1 MNNISTNGV
10 SKIFNIKE
18 KIACITL
25 DFEMDYGD
33 RIGEFNILDEN
44 EKDIFNLAELFS
56 DLNIPVSTFITTD
69 ILINYPKSIKII
81 KMLAKD
87 YHCHSH
93 THSTKAFN
101 SAGEIFNTAS
111 TFEKYFGYKPLGYR
125 APLGVLYNNDI
136 DIIKN
141 YGFKFSSSVFPSYRP
156 NKFNNIYK
164 PMYPFIYE
172 NGIMELPL
180 AVIPKVR
187 YAISLSYLKFLGF
200 NMNKILFSIF
210 GLPNV
215 LIFDSHLH
223 DFILNEKSFS
233 KLPLK
238 MKMAW
243 GLNKYCGLKY
253 FKSIIEVLNKKQYRF
268 ITMTELYNYL
278 QE

>member
-1 MNNISTNGV
+1 
-10 SKIFNIKE
+10 
-18 KIACITL
+18 
-25 DFEMDYGD
+25 
-33 RIGEFNILDEN
+33 
-44 EKDIFNLAELFS
+44 
-56 DLNIPVSTFITTD
+56 
-69 ILINYPKSIKII
+69 
-81 KMLAKD
+81 
-87 YHCHSH
+87 
-93 THSTKAFN
+93 
-101 SAGEIFNTAS
+101 
-111 TFEKYFGYKPLGYR
+111 
-125 APLGVLYNNDI
+125 
-136 DIIKN
+136 
-141 YGFKFSSSVFPSYRP
+141 
-156 NKFNNIYK
+156 
-164 PMYPFIYE
+164 MYPFIYE